1 MTLITIT
8 KKRYKNIMN
17 NYYQENSKI
26 NVEVNGYNYTI
37 FLDEIFQES
46 AYERDVISIL
56 NNATTGD
63 KVTFMINSDGGCLSS
78 ALPICIAIRESKA
91 EVTGMLL
98 AEAHSAASM
107 VFLATDNQIV
117 SNHCSMLVHSASYGT
132 MGKQQDIVDHV
143 KHTQKRLV
151 DIFNDF
157 YYGFLSESE
166 IEEVLEGR
174 QLFLN
179 CEQISEKLKLRA
191 DIFQKE
197 QDEFNEMSQPPS
209 RQELMNMTKKQIVDL
224 IHGEED

>member
-1 MTLITIT
+1 
-8 KKRYKNIMN
+8 MN

-56 NNATTGD
+56 NNATTSD
-63 KVTFMINSDGGCLSS
+63 KVTFMINSDGGSLSS

-98 AEAHSAASM
+98 SEAHSAASM
-107 VFLATDNQIV
+107 VFLTTDSQIV
-117 SNHCSMLVHSASYGT
+117 SNHCSMLVHSASYGAV
-132 MGKQQDIVDHV
+132 GKQQDILDHV
-143 KHTQKRLV
+143 THTQERLNK
-151 DIFNDF
+151 IFNDF
-157 YYGFLSESE
+157 YYGFLSEEE
-166 IEEVLEGR
+166 IEQVLSGKELYLDCDSIAER
-174 QLFLN
+174 
-179 CEQISEKLKLRA
+179 LKERE
-191 DIFQKE
+191 DIFKQE
-197 QDEFNEMSQPPS
+197 QEDFNETSQPPS